1 MGGCNLVIEESMYN
15 LQVQEYNIS
24 LILYNSILAN
34 ESYNPQEETETLVKL
49 VMLTI

>member
-1 MGGCNLVIEESMYN
+1 MGGCHLLIEESMSN
-15 LQVQEYNIS
+15 LQAQEYNIS

-34 ESYNPQEETETLVKL
+34 DSYKPQGKTETLVKL